1 MTRRARRF
9 GATALVAVGTL
20 LAAACE
26 NDLTEI
32 NQNPNAPES
41 VPVNNVLLSGL
52 RDVAQNAGERGA
64 FGKWTML
71 YHAENWAQHIGQ
83 PVYNDEDF
91 YIPRAGIPDL
101 IWDEMYFA
109 LADLK
114 EARRLAEE
122 AGNDNIVAITE
133 VMSVYGFMILTDYY
147 DAIPYAEAL
156 DLSPDGGNVFPA
168 YQDGSVIYPDLIAR
182 LEAAED
188 LFDPA
193 ALIDFG
199 DFDPIYQGDVS
210 GWELFAN
217 SLQLRL
223 AMRIGDAAAFAAAW
237 AEPRFAD
244 VADEAD
250 VEWAATQPGANP
262 VYEGIIYAGRQGDFR
277 MSQSLIDRLAAF
289 ADPRLPIVADPAETD
304 GVFRGMRNGWLP
316 SEHPETCG
324 PGADEPCGASDFSTI
339 GAYFLEPTTPSD
351 LLSYAEVLFL
361 GAEAAALGWIGD
373 SPAALYDEAITASM
387 TSMGVAPGD
396 ITTYLAL
403 PTVDYATGTYRGV
416 DAIHVQKWIALFL
429 SGPEAFSDLRRY
441 GWDWTTDAATTGTD
455 LVPAENSDIGP
466 VFPSRLPYPT
476 DEVLLNPDNYPGDRE
491 LTDPVWWMP

>member
-1 MTRRARRF
+1 
-9 GATALVAVGTL
+9 
-20 LAAACE
+20 
-26 NDLTEI
+26 
-32 NQNPNAPES
+32 
-41 VPVNNVLLSGL
+41 
-52 RDVAQNAGERGA
+52 
-64 FGKWTML
+64 
-71 YHAENWAQHIGQ
+71 
-83 PVYNDEDF
+83 
-91 YIPRAGIPDL
+91 
-101 IWDEMYFA
+101 
-109 LADLK
+109 
-114 EARRLAEE
+114 
-122 AGNDNIVAITE
+122 
-133 VMSVYGFMILTDYY
+133 
-147 DAIPYAEAL
+147 
-156 DLSPDGGNVFPA
+156 
-168 YQDGSVIYPDLIAR
+168 
-182 LEAAED
+182 
-188 LFDPA
+188 
-193 ALIDFG
+193 
-199 DFDPIYQGDVS
+199 
-210 GWELFAN
+210 
-217 SLQLRL
+217 
-223 AMRIGDAAAFAAAW
+223 
-237 AEPRFAD
+237 
-244 VADEAD
+244 
-250 VEWAATQPGANP
+250 

-476 DEVLLNPDNYPGDRE
+476 DEILLNPENYPGDRE